1 MDIDSVG
8 PSVIEKLYNLG
19 LVKAPIDFYKLTIDD
34 FLKLDLVKEKSATN
48 MYNAIQESKTKP
60 LSKFITALSI
70 RNVGKETAE
79 LLVNEL
85 PSIDELKNASIEK
98 LSAIDGIGDKI
109 ARNIYEFFHNEHNLQ
124 TLEEFKNLGFDF
136 TPSQITK
143 TDELAGKTFV
153 LTGTLQSMTRD
164 EASDIIKSKGGK
176 TSSSVSKKTS
186 FVIAGEN
193 PGSKLDKAL
202 GLGVIILNEEEFKK
216 LAGIE

>member
-1 MDIDSVG
+1 
-8 PSVIEKLYNLG
+8 
-19 LVKAPIDFYKLTIDD
+19 
-34 FLKLDLVKEKSATN
+34 

-85 PSIDELKNASIEK
+85 PSLEDFKAVNIEK
-98 LSAIDGIGDKI
+98 LAEIDGIGDKI

-124 TLEEFKNLGFDF
+124 ILEEFKQAGFSFDN
-136 TPSQITK
+136 TVAVK
-143 TDELAGKTFV
+143 TDELVGKTFV
-153 LTGTLQSMTRD
+153 LTGTLQSMTRE
-164 EASDIIKSKGGK
+164 EASDIIKSMGGK

-193 PGSKLDKAL
+193 PGSKLDKAQD
-202 GLGVIILNEEEFKK
+202 LGVIILNEDEFLNMIGKK
-216 LAGIE
+216 